1 MPRARGSTSGTSSP
15 QKPQAIRPRS
25 SLFGFQADKF
35 IPTLVEKRQAAAFV
49 PTGLGKT
56 VSTLTALLDLGM
68 PRTLVVA
75 PARVVEMDVWGKEA
89 RAWDHLSDVV
99 VRPLVG
105 SPKERE
111 VFLHDVAFEDSMVE
125 VISYNLFEWLCDHF
139 YMEMERRY
147 GAIVFDELSMLKHA
161 GSKRFKRVRT
171 RTDKIPIRFGLTASP
186 RGNHLRDIW
195 AEMYAVAG
203 EKPLGPSKIQF
214 DMQYFTAYEIA
225 EHVKGYSVN
234 FGAEEMIFERIK
246 PWAFSLD
253 PADAPKWD
261 LRLNPVYVH
270 LPKEIEKLSRDLA
283 EDLKVTLASG
293 TELVALM
300 AGTRAA
306 KVRQMTSGFVYTDS
320 VLHTWETIHTH
331 KLDALEELVEGLQGE
346 PAMLGYWYK
355 PEREMILSRFP
366 QARELR
372 SKQDEEDWN
381 AGKIEI
387 LLTHPASV
395 GHGLNLQFGGH
406 NLIWYSIPPSWELWQ
421 QLNGRLSRP
430 GQISPFCMAHVL
442 LAGAVDLAAFM
453 HLKEKGEGQGRM
465 VKAVEI

>member
-1 MPRARGSTSGTSSP
+1 MSRGAVKTSGRSTK
-15 QKPQAIRPRS
+15 QKPQELRPRS
-25 SLFGFQADKF
+25 SLFGFQAEKF
-35 IPTLVEKRQAAAFV
+35 VPALVEKKQAAAFV

-56 VSTLTALLDLGM
+56 GSTLTALVDLGM
-68 PRTLVVA
+68 PRTLVVV
-75 PARVVEMDVWGKEA
+75 PARVAEMRVWTKEA
-89 RAWDHLSDVV
+89 ASWEHTQG
-99 VRPLVG
+99 VRVITLDG
-105 SPKERE
+105 SPKRRVEY
-111 VFLHDVAFEDSMVE
+111 LDLPADVN

-139 YMEMERRY
+139 YMEMEKRY

-161 GSKRFKRVRT
+161 GSTRFKRVRT
-171 RTDKIPIRFGLTASP
+171 RTEGIDIRFGLTASP

-203 EKPLGPSKIQF
+203 EKPLGPSKVQF

-225 EHVKGYSVN
+225 EHVKGWAVN

-253 PADAPKWD
+253 PADAPKWE
-261 LRLNPVYVH
+261 LRLNPIH
-270 LPKEIEKLSRDLA
+270 IPLPKDVEKLSEDLSRDL
-283 EDLKVTLASG
+283 KVQLASG

-306 KVRQMTSGFVYTDS
+306 KIRQMTSGFVYTDP
-320 VLHTWETIHTH
+320 VLHTWERIHDH

-355 PEREMILSRFP
+355 PEREMILERFP
-366 QARELR
+366 QARELK
-372 SKQDEEDWN
+372 SKEDEEAWN
-381 AGKIEI
+381 RGEIEL

-406 NLIWYSIPPSWELWQ
+406 NLVWYSIPPSWELWQ

-442 LAGAVDLAAFM
+442 LAGATDLAAFM
-453 HLKEKGEGQGRM
+453 HLKEKGEGQDRL
-465 VKAVEI
+465 VRAVEI